1 MEIIIIAIIIVWL
14 IALYSQW
21 SHIKKLFRLFFKV
34 LSTDD
39 SKGEKKLMIFC
50 IVPMMLF
57 FIIYYIFLRPI
68 PAAII
73 AAIGKCRLTK
83 S

>member
-57 FIIYYIFLRPI
+57 FIIYYIFLRPV